1 VRSRGG
7 VPESGPK
14 GQNEVAGSK
23 NTAGGHSLIGVVK
36 ETTERGRGH
45 IVGPVGDV
53 VSGLDINLEEGEVL
67 IEELTTNNWT
77 AVSEEEG
84 IAKQ

>member
-1 VRSRGG
+1 M
-7 VPESGPK
+7 
-14 GQNEVAGSK
+14 
-23 NTAGGHSLIGVVK
+23 IGVVK
-36 ETTERGRGH
+36 ETTERGRGR

-84 IAKQ
+84 IDKQ